1 MEVYSNRVNFFIL
14 YNHDMK
20 TLFVDFD
27 GTICH
32 DRFWRSLNS
41 NENKWIQDFLFSG
54 KNSLVV
60 EWMRGTYTSEEIN
73 GLVAKEAGLDYEY
86 VWSVFVHDCK
96 TMSVQSEILNQINQ
110 LRNKFHAVLITENM
124 DCFSRFTVP
133 SLQLESYF
141 DVIVNSFEE
150 KRLKTDNAGSS
161 FIKHVKGNIQEA
173 ILIEDSEK
181 SCETFKSLGG
191 NALRVTSR
199 GDTLKHL
206 QSLV

>member
-1 MEVYSNRVNFFIL
+1 
-14 YNHDMK
+14 MK

-41 NENKWIQDFLFSG
+41 ADNRKIQDFLFSG

-60 EWMRGTYTSEEIN
+60 EWMRGAYTSEEIN
-73 GLVAKEAGLDYEY
+73 ELVAKGTGLDYEY
-86 VWSVFVHDCK
+86 IWSVFVHDCK

-110 LRNKFHAVLITENM
+110 LRNKFHVVLITGNM

-133 SLQLESYF
+133 SLQLDSYF
-141 DVIVNSFEE
+141 DVIVNSFDE
-150 KRLKTDNAGSS
+150 KQLKTDDAGFS
-161 FIKHVKGNIQEA
+161 FMKHVKGNIQEA

-181 SCETFKSLGG
+181 SCEIFKGLGG
-191 NALRVTSR
+191 NAYRVINR
-199 GDTLKHL
+199 EDTLKHL
-206 QSLV
+206 QNLR